1 MSKEFKFSQ
10 KFKNELFDN
19 STKALE
25 SSGDIL
31 KEAIEKELST
41 SSSPSRP
48 GTPPGSVT
56 GALKNSI
63 TIDKTDLNKGTIT
76 IGSDL
81 PYAAIQ
87 EWGGT
92 ANHSILPARPYLRP
106 ALAKNIK
113 KIVKE
118 FENKQ

>member
-1 MSKEFKFSQ
+1 MAKQFIFSQ
-10 KFKNELFDN
+10 KFKNELFSN

-25 SSGDIL
+25 SSGEIL
-31 KEAIEKELST
+31 KEAIEKELSRST
-41 SSSPSRP
+41 SPSRP
-48 GTPPGSVT
+48 GKPPGSVT
-56 GALKNSI
+56 SNLKNSI
-63 TIDKTDLNKGTIT
+63 TIDKTDIKNGTIR

-87 EWGGT
+87 EFGGMT
-92 ANHSILPARPYLRP
+92 NHAVLPPRPYLRP

-118 FENKQ
+118 FEKKH